1 MRPVGAACGGM
12 LAGYPMSTSTDSE
25 QGFLLSVVLPVYNEE
40 ESIAE
45 MLTELVGELQRQGYR
60 YEVVCVNDG
69 SRDRSWDILLE
80 HANRNPRI
88 KLIGL
93 SRNFGHQNAVSAGLA
108 VAEGD
113 AVVIMDADLQ
123 DPPAV
128 IPEMV
133 AQWQQGHDV
142 VYGQRRS
149 RRGDGLMKRL
159 TARLFYAFIDRLSDV
174 RMPRDAGDFRLVS
187 RRVVDQYNRLAERN
201 RYIRG
206 LVTWFGYNQTAV
218 LFDRH
223 PRFAGSTKYS
233 LGKMIRLGLAGLT
246 SFSVKPLYLSVVLGF
261 VLSLALVG
269 FLVFWLVFYAMGG
282 YVERGWTSL
291 VVIILACAAINC
303 FLLGIL
309 GAYVGQVVREVKQ
322 RPLYLTDQRVNFPPP
337 DAPESRQP

>member
-1 MRPVGAACGGM
+1 MDAQADAA
-12 LAGYPMSTSTDSE
+12 PD
-25 QGFLLSVVLPVYNEE
+25 FLLTVVLPVYNEE
-40 ESIAE
+40 ECIAQT
-45 MLTELVGELQRQGYR
+45 LAELVGELTRQGYP
-60 YEVVCVNDG
+60 YEVICVNDG
-69 SRDRSWDILLE
+69 SRDRSWDILLDE
-80 HANRNPRI
+80 ASRNPRI

-108 VAEGD
+108 AATGD
-113 AVVIMDADLQ
+113 AVLVMDADLQ

-128 IPEMV
+128 IPDMI
-133 AQWQQGHDV
+133 AQWQDGYDV
-142 VYGQRRS
+142 VYGKRRS
-149 RRGDGLMKRL
+149 RRGDGLLKRL
-159 TARLFYAFIDRLSDV
+159 TARVFYAFIDRLADV
-174 RMPRDAGDFRLVS
+174 RMPRDAGDFRLMS
-187 RRVVDQYNRLAERN
+187 RRVVDQYNQLTERN

-218 LFDRH
+218 EFDRH
-223 PRFAGSTKYS
+223 PRFAGRTKYS
-233 LGKMIRLGLAGLT
+233 LAKMLRLGLAGVT

-261 VLSLALVG
+261 ILSVALVG
-269 FLVFWLVFYAMGG
+269 FLVFWIVYYAMGG